1 VKPNPST
8 NLKRASLCGKQIS
21 QAFAAFLG
29 DSPRLLLGVA
39 FAQQNRT
46 ILLLLGVHGSR
57 CGAKNTLS
65 PRIWNRIKSPVGKNP
80 DYP

>member
-8 NLKRASLCGKQIS
+8 NLKGAPLFRKQKS

-29 DSPRLLLGVA
+29 DLPRLLLGVA

-46 ILLLLGVHGSR
+46 ILLLPRVHGSC

>member
-8 NLKRASLCGKQIS
+8 NLKGAPFFGKQIS

-29 DSPRLLLGVA
+29 DLPRLLLGVA
-39 FAQQNRT
+39 FAQQNRA
-46 ILLLLGVHGSR
+46 IMLLTPVPCIR
-57 CGAKNTLS
+57 RGAENTPS
-65 PRIWNRIKSPVGKNP
+65 PRIGNRIKSPVGKNP